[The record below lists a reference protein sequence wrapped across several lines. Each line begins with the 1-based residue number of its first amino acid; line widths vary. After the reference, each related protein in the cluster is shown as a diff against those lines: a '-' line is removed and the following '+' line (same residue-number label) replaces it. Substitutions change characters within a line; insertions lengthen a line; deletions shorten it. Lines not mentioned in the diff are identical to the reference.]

1 MDKVIELTKLQKD
14 EEKLLVAKV
23 LDKIKMVESKN
34 RFENTDFLDLSQ
46 KSNIQDILI
55 KRKQN
60 NYCFFGGFD
69 MAERTMLI
77 IYPSLYEDK
86 VNFKNIYG
94 QIISVIRITLPKELQ
109 GTFEH
114 KTYLGAIMKLGIKRE
129 KLGDI
134 LVRDDG
140 ADIIISKEIE
150 KFLINN
156 LADLTRFKKSKIE
169 VIKLDEIKYVEK
181 EKETFKINV
190 PSMRLDAIV
199 GELAKVSRNDAN
211 SYINQERV
219 FVNFKLELRNTK
231 QILENDIITIRGKGR
246 FTIFKI
252 IGETKSKRI
261 NLEVQKW

>member
-1 MDKVIELTKLQKD
+1 MDKVVELTKLQKD
-14 EEKLLVAKV
+14 EEKLLIAKI
-23 LDKIKMVESKN
+23 LDKIKMVEAKN

-46 KSNIQDILI
+46 KNTIQDILQ
-55 KRKQN
+55 KRKQTS
-60 NYCFFGGFD
+60 YKFFGGFE

-77 IYPSLYEDK
+77 IYPIIYEDK
-86 VNFKNIYG
+86 VNFEKIYN
-94 QIISVIRITLPKELQ
+94 QIVSVLRITLPKELQ

-114 KTYLGAIMKLGIKRE
+114 KTYLGAIMKLGVKRE

-134 LVRDDG
+134 IVRNDG

-156 LADLTRFKKSKIE
+156 LNDLTRFKKSKIE
-169 VIKLDEIKYVEK
+169 IIKLDEIKYVEK
-181 EKETFKINV
+181 EKEIFKINV

-199 GELAKVSRNDAN
+199 GELARASRNDAN
-211 SYINQERV
+211 LYINQERV

-231 QILENDIITIRGKGR
+231 QILEGDIITIRGKGR
-246 FTIFKI
+246 YTISRI
-252 IGETKSKRI
+252 IGETRSQRI

>member
-1 MDKVIELTKLQKD
+1 MDKVVELTKSQKD
-14 EEKLLVAKV
+14 EEKLLIAKI

-46 KSNIQDILI
+46 KSTIQDILQ
-55 KRKQN
+55 KRKID
-60 NYCFFGGFD
+60 NYKFFGGFE

-77 IYPSLYEDK
+77 IYPTYEEK
-86 VNFKNIYG
+86 VNFEKIYN
-94 QIISVIRITLPKELQ
+94 QIISVLRITLPKELQ

-114 KTYLGAIMKLGIKRE
+114 KTYLGAIMKLGVKRE

-134 LVRDDG
+134 IVRNDG

-156 LADLTRFKKSKIE
+156 LTDLTRFKKSKLEI
-169 VIKLDEIKYVEK
+169 IKLDEIKYVEK
-181 EKETFKINV
+181 EKEIFKINV

-199 GELAKVSRNDAN
+199 AELARASRNDAN
-211 SYINQERV
+211 LYINQERV

-231 QILENDIITIRGKGR
+231 QILEGDIITIRGKGR
-246 FTIFKI
+246 YTISKI
-252 IGETKSKRI
+252 IGETRSKRI

>member
-1 MDKVIELTKLQKD
+1 MDKVVELTKSQKD
-14 EEKLLVAKV
+14 EEKLLIAKI
-23 LDKIKMVESKN
+23 LDKIKMGESKN

-46 KSNIQDILI
+46 KSTIQDILQ
-55 KRKQN
+55 KRKID
-60 NYCFFGGFD
+60 NYEFFGGFE

-77 IYPSLYEDK
+77 IYPTYEEK
-86 VNFKNIYG
+86 VNFEKIYN
-94 QIISVIRITLPKELQ
+94 QIISVLRITLPKELQ

-114 KTYLGAIMKLGIKRE
+114 KTYLGAIMKLGVKRE

-134 LVRDDG
+134 IVRNDG

-156 LADLTRFKKSKIE
+156 LTDLTRFKKSKLEI
-169 VIKLDEIKYVEK
+169 IKLDEIKYVEK
-181 EKETFKINV
+181 EKEIFKINV

-199 GELAKVSRNDAN
+199 AELARASRNDAN
-211 SYINQERV
+211 LYINQERV

-231 QILENDIITIRGKGR
+231 QILEGDIITIRGKGR
-246 FTIFKI
+246 YTISKI
-252 IGETKSKRI
+252 IGETRSKRI

>member
-1 MDKVIELTKLQKD
+1 MDKVVELTKSQKD
-14 EEKLLVAKV
+14 EEKLLIAKI

-46 KSNIQDILI
+46 KSTIQDII
-55 KRKQN
+55 QKRKID
-60 NYCFFGGFD
+60 NYKFFGGFE

-77 IYPSLYEDK
+77 IYPTYEEK
-86 VNFKNIYG
+86 VNFEKIYN
-94 QIISVIRITLPKELQ
+94 QIISVLRINLPKELQ

-114 KTYLGAIMKLGIKRE
+114 KTYLGAIMKLGVKRE

-134 LVRDDG
+134 IVRNDG

-156 LADLTRFKKSKIE
+156 LTDLTRFKKSKLEI
-169 VIKLDEIKYVEK
+169 IKLDEIKYVEK
-181 EKETFKINV
+181 EKEIFKINV

-199 GELAKVSRNDAN
+199 AELARASRNDAN
-211 SYINQERV
+211 LYINQERV

-231 QILENDIITIRGKGR
+231 QILEGDIITIRGKGR
-246 FTIFKI
+246 YTISKI
-252 IGETKSKRI
+252 IGETRSKRI